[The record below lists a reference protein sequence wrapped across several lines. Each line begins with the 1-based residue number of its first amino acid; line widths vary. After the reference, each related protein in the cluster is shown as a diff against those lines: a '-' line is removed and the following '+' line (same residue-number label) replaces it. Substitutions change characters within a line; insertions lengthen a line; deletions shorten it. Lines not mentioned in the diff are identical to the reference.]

1 LCIHTWPE
9 FGYAAADFFTCG
21 SEVDPWKSFD
31 FLKGY
36 LKSGKTHS
44 MEIKRGCTKLIE
56 NAHLQEDSVKQ
67 DTIAGDLYHTVN
79 QKEPWMDTV
88 IKMRTGKEP
97 LYDK

>member
-1 LCIHTWPE
+1 
-9 FGYAAADFFTCG
+9 
-21 SEVDPWKSFD
+21 
-31 FLKGY
+31 
-36 LKSGKTHS
+36 